1 MKSRMDKYYSEN
13 ELMQRTSK
21 NDSLYDELYR
31 EKQTLSD
38 NMVVLND
45 ADEIDINKI
54 KSMIDSRENYKRAK
68 KFEDVVS
75 PTNNNKDEEIDYKFD
90 EIDDS
95 NYDINE
101 IIEKKRST
109 NEEENRVR
117 KLDTKYESTMEELS
131 EEFLTHE
138 QQLRDLFDTVTQ
150 TNLAKTDLFSNLRED
165 DSEKTKDETKEEE
178 FYTNTSKLEKEDFD
192 DEFVE
197 KSSNAKVFIIITI
210 ILMIIAIGV
219 ILYLKVFKL
228 REKINLEYI
237 NK

>member
-75 PTNNNKDEEIDYKFD
+75 PTKNNKDEEIDYKFD

-165 DSEKTKDETKEEE
+165 DSEKTNDETKEEE

-197 KSSNAKVFIIITI
+197 KSSNAKIFIIITI

-219 ILYLKVFKL
+219 ILYLKVYK
-228 REKINLEYI
+228 
-237 NK
+237 

>member
-75 PTNNNKDEEIDYKFD
+75 PTNNNKDEKIDYKFD

-219 ILYLKVFKL
+219 ILYLKVFK
-228 REKINLEYI
+228 
-237 NK
+237 

>member
-75 PTNNNKDEEIDYKFD
+75 PTNNVKDEEIDYKFD

-219 ILYLKVFKL
+219 ILYLKVFK
-228 REKINLEYI
+228 
-237 NK
+237 

>member
-21 NDSLYDELYR
+21 NDGLYDELYR

-75 PTNNNKDEEIDYKFD
+75 PTNNIKDEEIDYKFD

-219 ILYLKVFKL
+219 ILYLKVFK
-228 REKINLEYI
+228 
-237 NK
+237 

>member
-75 PTNNNKDEEIDYKFD
+75 PTNNIKDEEIDYKFD

-192 DEFVE
+192 DEFLE

-219 ILYLKVFKL
+219 ILYLKVFK
-228 REKINLEYI
+228 
-237 NK
+237 

>member
-38 NMVVLND
+38 NMIVLND

-75 PTNNNKDEEIDYKFD
+75 PTNNIKDEEIDYKFD

-192 DEFVE
+192 DEFLE

-219 ILYLKVFKL
+219 ILYLKVFK
-228 REKINLEYI
+228 
-237 NK
+237 

>member
-21 NDSLYDELYR
+21 NDGLYDELYR
-31 EKQTLSD
+31 EKQTLSN

-68 KFEDVVS
+68 RFSDVVS
-75 PTNNNKDEEIDYKFD
+75 PTKNYKDEEIDYKFD

-165 DSEKTKDETKEEE
+165 DSEKTKDVTKEEE
-178 FYTNTSKLEKEDFD
+178 FYTNTSKIEQEDFD

-197 KSSNAKVFIIITI
+197 KSSNAKVFIILTI

-219 ILYLKVFKL
+219 ILYLKVFK
-228 REKINLEYI
+228 
-237 NK
+237 

>member
-75 PTNNNKDEEIDYKFD
+75 PTNNIKDEEIDYKFD

-117 KLDTKYESTMEELS
+117 KLDTKYESTIEELS

-219 ILYLKVFKL
+219 ILYLKVFK
-228 REKINLEYI
+228 
-237 NK
+237 

>member
-21 NDSLYDELYR
+21 NDNLYDELYR
-31 EKQTLSD
+31 EKQTLSY

-68 KFEDVVS
+68 RFSDVVS
-75 PTNNNKDEEIDYKFD
+75 PTKNDKDEEIDYKFD

-117 KLDTKYESTMEELS
+117 KLDTKYESTIEELS

-165 DSEKTKDETKEEE
+165 DSEKTKDVTKEEE
-178 FYTNTSKLEKEDFD
+178 FYTNTSKIEKEDFD

-219 ILYLKVFKL
+219 ILYLKVFK
-228 REKINLEYI
+228 
-237 NK
+237 

>member
-21 NDSLYDELYR
+21 NDNLYDELYR

-68 KFEDVVS
+68 RFEDVVS
-75 PTNNNKDEEIDYKFD
+75 PTKNNKDEEIDYKFD

-117 KLDTKYESTMEELS
+117 KLDTKYESTIEELS

-165 DSEKTKDETKEEE
+165 DSDKTKDVTKEEE
-178 FYTNTSKLEKEDFD
+178 FYTNTSKIEKEDFD

-219 ILYLKVFKL
+219 ILYLKVFK
-228 REKINLEYI
+228 
-237 NK
+237 

>member
-68 KFEDVVS
+68 RFEDVVS
-75 PTNNNKDEEIDYKFD
+75 PTNNIKDEEIDYKFD

-219 ILYLKVFKL
+219 ILYLKVFK
-228 REKINLEYI
+228 
-237 NK
+237 

>member
-21 NDSLYDELYR
+21 NDGLYDELYR
-31 EKQTLSD
+31 EKQTLSN

-68 KFEDVVS
+68 RFSDVVS
-75 PTNNNKDEEIDYKFD
+75 PTKNYKDEEIDYKFD

-165 DSEKTKDETKEEE
+165 DSEKTKDATKEEE
-178 FYTNTSKLEKEDFD
+178 FYTNTSKIEQEDFD

-219 ILYLKVFKL
+219 ILYLKVFK
-228 REKINLEYI
+228 
-237 NK
+237 

>member
-1 MKSRMDKYYSEN
+1 MDKYYSEN

-68 KFEDVVS
+68 RFEDVVS
-75 PTNNNKDEEIDYKFD
+75 PTNNIKDEEIDYKFD

-165 DSEKTKDETKEEE
+165 DSEKTKDEAKEEE

-219 ILYLKVFKL
+219 ILYLKVFK
-228 REKINLEYI
+228 
-237 NK
+237 

>member
-68 KFEDVVS
+68 RFENVVS
-75 PTNNNKDEEIDYKFD
+75 PTNNIKDEEIDYKFD

-165 DSEKTKDETKEEE
+165 DSERTKDETKEEE

-219 ILYLKVFKL
+219 ILYLKVFK
-228 REKINLEYI
+228 
-237 NK
+237 

>member
-75 PTNNNKDEEIDYKFD
+75 PTNNIKDEEIDYKFD

-178 FYTNTSKLEKEDFD
+178 FYTNTSKLEKED
-192 DEFVE
+192 
-197 KSSNAKVFIIITI
+197 
-210 ILMIIAIGV
+210 MINPLTNEQLKGCVV
-219 ILYLKVFKL
+219 IKL
-228 REKINLEYI
+228 NDSL
-237 NK
+237 NKYTYTYQEDCN

>member
-21 NDSLYDELYR
+21 NDGLYDELYR

-68 KFEDVVS
+68 RFENVVS
-75 PTNNNKDEEIDYKFD
+75 PTNNIKDEEIDYKFD

-219 ILYLKVFKL
+219 ILYLKVFK
-228 REKINLEYI
+228 
-237 NK
+237 

>member
-21 NDSLYDELYR
+21 NDGLYDELYR
-31 EKQTLSD
+31 EKQTLSN

-68 KFEDVVS
+68 RFSDVVS
-75 PTNNNKDEEIDYKFD
+75 PTKNYKDEEIDYKFD

-109 NEEENRVR
+109 NDEEVRVR

-165 DSEKTKDETKEEE
+165 DSEKTKDATKEEE
-178 FYTNTSKLEKEDFD
+178 FYTNTSKIEQEDFD

-219 ILYLKVFKL
+219 ILYLKVFK
-228 REKINLEYI
+228 
-237 NK
+237 

>member
-75 PTNNNKDEEIDYKFD
+75 PTKNNKDEEIDYKFD

-165 DSEKTKDETKEEE
+165 DSEKTNDETKEEE

-219 ILYLKVFKL
+219 ILYLKVFK
-228 REKINLEYI
+228 
-237 NK
+237 

>member
-31 EKQTLSD
+31 ERQTLSD

-75 PTNNNKDEEIDYKFD
+75 PTKNNKDEEIDYKFD

-219 ILYLKVFKL
+219 ILYLKVFK
-228 REKINLEYI
+228 
-237 NK
+237 

>member
-68 KFEDVVS
+68 RFENVVS
-75 PTNNNKDEEIDYKFD
+75 PTNNNKDEKIDYKFD

-192 DEFVE
+192 DEFLE

-219 ILYLKVFKL
+219 ILYLKVFK
-228 REKINLEYI
+228 
-237 NK
+237 

>member
-21 NDSLYDELYR
+21 NDGLYDELYR

-75 PTNNNKDEEIDYKFD
+75 PTKNNKDEEIDYKFD

-219 ILYLKVFKL
+219 ILYLKVFK
-228 REKINLEYI
+228 
-237 NK
+237 

>member
-1 MKSRMDKYYSEN
+1 MDKYYSEN

-68 KFEDVVS
+68 RFENVVS
-75 PTNNNKDEEIDYKFD
+75 PTNNIKDEEIDYKFD

-219 ILYLKVFKL
+219 ILYLKVFK
-228 REKINLEYI
+228 
-237 NK
+237 

>member
-1 MKSRMDKYYSEN
+1 MKSRMDRYYSEN

-75 PTNNNKDEEIDYKFD
+75 PTNNIKDEEIDYKFD

-219 ILYLKVFKL
+219 ILYLKVFK
-228 REKINLEYI
+228 
-237 NK
+237 

>member
-75 PTNNNKDEEIDYKFD
+75 PTKNNKDEEIDYKFD

-219 ILYLKVFKL
+219 ILYLKVYK
-228 REKINLEYI
+228 
-237 NK
+237 

>member
-68 KFEDVVS
+68 RFEDVVS
-75 PTNNNKDEEIDYKFD
+75 PTKNNKDEEIDYKFD

-219 ILYLKVFKL
+219 ILYLKVFK
-228 REKINLEYI
+228 
-237 NK
+237 

>member
-75 PTNNNKDEEIDYKFD
+75 PTKNNKDEEIDYKFD

-165 DSEKTKDETKEEE
+165 DNEKTKDETKEEE

-192 DEFVE
+192 YEFVE

-219 ILYLKVFKL
+219 ILYLKVFK
-228 REKINLEYI
+228 
-237 NK
+237 

>member
-1 MKSRMDKYYSEN
+1 
-13 ELMQRTSK
+13 MQRTSN

-68 KFEDVVS
+68 RFENVVS
-75 PTNNNKDEEIDYKFD
+75 PTNNIKDEEIDYKFD

-219 ILYLKVFKL
+219 ILYLKVFK
-228 REKINLEYI
+228 
-237 NK
+237 

>member
-165 DSEKTKDETKEEE
+165 DSEKTKDETKEVE

-219 ILYLKVFKL
+219 ILYLKVFK
-228 REKINLEYI
+228 
-237 NK
+237 

>member
-1 MKSRMDKYYSEN
+1 MDKYYSEN

-75 PTNNNKDEEIDYKFD
+75 PTKNNKDEEIDYKFD

-219 ILYLKVFKL
+219 ILYLKVYK
-228 REKINLEYI
+228 
-237 NK
+237 

>member
-68 KFEDVVS
+68 RFENVVS
-75 PTNNNKDEEIDYKFD
+75 PTTNNKDEKIDYKFD

-192 DEFVE
+192 DEFLE

-219 ILYLKVFKL
+219 ILYLKVFK
-228 REKINLEYI
+228 
-237 NK
+237 

>member
-75 PTNNNKDEEIDYKFD
+75 PTNNNKDEEIDYKFY

-219 ILYLKVFKL
+219 ILYLKVFK
-228 REKINLEYI
+228 
-237 NK
+237 

>member
-75 PTNNNKDEEIDYKFD
+75 PTNNIKDEGIDY
-90 EIDDS
+90 
-95 NYDINE
+95 
-101 IIEKKRST
+101 
-109 NEEENRVR
+109 
-117 KLDTKYESTMEELS
+117 
-131 EEFLTHE
+131 
-138 QQLRDLFDTVTQ
+138 
-150 TNLAKTDLFSNLRED
+150 
-165 DSEKTKDETKEEE
+165 
-178 FYTNTSKLEKEDFD
+178 
-192 DEFVE
+192 
-197 KSSNAKVFIIITI
+197 
-210 ILMIIAIGV
+210 
-219 ILYLKVFKL
+219 
-228 REKINLEYI
+228 
-237 NK
+237 

>member
-1 MKSRMDKYYSEN
+1 MKSRMDKYYN
-13 ELMQRTSK
+13 EKELIQRTSK

-75 PTNNNKDEEIDYKFD
+75 PTNNIKDEEIDYKFD

-219 ILYLKVFKL
+219 ILYLKVFK
-228 REKINLEYI
+228 
-237 NK
+237 

>member
-1 MKSRMDKYYSEN
+1 MDKYYSEN

-21 NDSLYDELYR
+21 NDNLYDELYR
-31 EKQTLSD
+31 EKQTLSN

-45 ADEIDINKI
+45 VDEIDINKI

-68 KFEDVVS
+68 RFCDVVS
-75 PTNNNKDEEIDYKFD
+75 PTKNNKDDEIDYKFD

-109 NEEENRVR
+109 NDEEVRVR

-165 DSEKTKDETKEEE
+165 GNDKTKEEE
-178 FYTNTSKLEKEDFD
+178 FYTNTSKIETNDFD
-192 DEFVE
+192 DEFVD

-210 ILMIIAIGV
+210 ILMVIAIGI
-219 ILYLKVFKL
+219 ILYLKVFK
-228 REKINLEYI
+228 
-237 NK
+237 

>member
-21 NDSLYDELYR
+21 NDSLHDELYR

-165 DSEKTKDETKEEE
+165 DSERTKDETKEEE

-219 ILYLKVFKL
+219 ILYLKVFK
-228 REKINLEYI
+228 
-237 NK
+237 

>member
-38 NMVVLND
+38 NIVVLND

-75 PTNNNKDEEIDYKFD
+75 PTNNIKDEEIDYKFD
-90 EIDDS
+90 EINDS

-219 ILYLKVFKL
+219 ILYLKVFK
-228 REKINLEYI
+228 
-237 NK
+237 

>member
-75 PTNNNKDEEIDYKFD
+75 PTKNNKDEEIDYKFD

-165 DSEKTKDETKEEE
+165 DSEKTNDETKEEE

-197 KSSNAKVFIIITI
+197 KSSNAKIFIIITI

-219 ILYLKVFKL
+219 ILYLKVFK
-228 REKINLEYI
+228 
-237 NK
+237 